1 MFEDMAPCSSDSCS
15 SAEVERIFS
24 AHLVRATAGARA
36 RARARDIGLGLGGGL
51 GVGFGLDSER
61 APLRLELR
69 HRALEL
75 AHL

>member
-1 MFEDMAPCSSDSCS
+1 MAPCSSDSCS

-36 RARARDIGLGLGGGL
+36 KASDRDIGIGLGLGGGL